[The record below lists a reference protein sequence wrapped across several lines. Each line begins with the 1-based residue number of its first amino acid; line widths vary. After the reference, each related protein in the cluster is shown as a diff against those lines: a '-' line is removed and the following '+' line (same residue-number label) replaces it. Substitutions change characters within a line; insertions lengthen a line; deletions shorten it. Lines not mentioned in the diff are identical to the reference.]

1 MKYREFAAEGWVE
14 FPSFFESHG
23 RDPEPLRMVVAD
35 RVGVLAEITAAM
47 RDAGLSIESLIQTE
61 AGDDGTALVAMV
73 THAGPEQA
81 INDTLQALKHS
92 DSLLGE
98 PMVMHILGA

>member
-1 MKYREFAAEGWVE
+1 MPSAELEKLPRAASAHRV
-14 FPSFFESHG
+14 SKSY
-23 RDPEPLRMVVAD
+23 LRMVVAD

-61 AGDDGTALVAMV
+61 AGDDGPALVAMV